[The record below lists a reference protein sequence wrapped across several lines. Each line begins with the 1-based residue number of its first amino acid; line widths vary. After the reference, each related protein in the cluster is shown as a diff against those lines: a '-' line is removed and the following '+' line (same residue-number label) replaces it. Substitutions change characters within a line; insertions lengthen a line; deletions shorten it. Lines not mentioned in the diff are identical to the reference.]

1 MSETI
6 SAPALIETP
15 AVASA
20 SRGLFGWVATVDHKR
35 IGILYLLTTL
45 VFFAAGGVEALLI
58 RIQLARPNNHF
69 LSPDAFDQIF
79 TMDPVRFLVVQRL
92 LASLLL
98 TPLLTI
104 YSMFTGVLGGVL
116 VMLALGFNMTTILA
130 QLESS
135 VHIKDIV
142 FGTSKGF
149 VFGIIVAGIACLRGL
164 HTKSGP
170 SAVGQATT
178 RSVVS
183 GILLIVIADAGF
195 ANLWFI
201 LNK

>member
-135 VHIKDIV
+135 VHI
-142 FGTSKGF
+142 GTSKGF